1 MIFKYLTKSFYINLS
16 IIFLIFFLDRAS
28 KLYVIYLDKKNLN
41 SKLFS
46 SEFLNIDLIWN
57 EGIAFGLF
65 SFNQNNLGSD
75 IFNSAYLNIV
85 LIWNKG
91 IAFGLFSFNES
102 HLYNILS
109 LIISIIVVILVIMS
123 LKSHGFKRYS
133 LLMIVG
139 GALGNLHDR
148 IFFNAVP
155 DFIDFHI
162 GNFHWF
168 IFNVSDIFITLGV
181 ISMIVLEL
189 ADNKTEETK

>member
-1 MIFKYLTKSFYINLS
+1 MIFKFLSKKFYISFLMVAS
-16 IIFLIFFLDRAS
+16 IYFLDRLT
-28 KLYVIYLDKKNLN
+28 KMYVIQLDK
-41 SKLFS
+41 
-46 SEFLNIDLIWN
+46 
-57 EGIAFGLF
+57 
-65 SFNQNNLGSD
+65 NNLGSD
-75 IFNSAYLNIV
+75 IFNSTYLNIV

-109 LIISIIVVILVIMS
+109 LIISIIVVILVIMA
-123 LKSHGFKRYS
+123 LKSQGFKRYS

-155 DFIDFHI
+155 DFIDFHV

-181 ISMIVLEL
+181 ISMIVLEI
-189 ADNKTEETK
+189 ADNKTEKK

>member
-1 MIFKYLTKSFYINLS
+1 MIFKFLSKNFYISFS
-16 IIFLIFFLDRAS
+16 IVALIYFLDRLS
-28 KLYVIYLDKKNLN
+28 KIYVIQLDK
-41 SKLFS
+41 
-46 SEFLNIDLIWN
+46 
-57 EGIAFGLF
+57 
-65 SFNQNNLGSD
+65 NNLGSD

-91 IAFGLFSFNES
+91 IAFGLLSFSES
-102 HLYNILS
+102 YLYNIIS
-109 LIISIIVVILVIMS
+109 LIIAIIIIILVIMS
-123 LKSHGFKRYS
+123 LKSQGLKRYS

-148 IFFNAVP
+148 LFFNAVP

-181 ISMIVLEL
+181 ISMIVLEIF
-189 ADNKTEETK
+189 DNKNEKT

>member
-1 MIFKYLTKSFYINLS
+1 M
-16 IIFLIFFLDRAS
+16 
-28 KLYVIYLDKKNLN
+28 
-41 SKLFS
+41 
-46 SEFLNIDLIWN
+46 
-57 EGIAFGLF
+57 
-65 SFNQNNLGSD
+65 GSD

-91 IAFGLFSFNES
+91 IAFGLLSFNES
-102 HLYNILS
+102 YLYNIIS
-109 LIISIIVVILVIMS
+109 LIIAIIIIVLVIMS
-123 LKSHGFKRYS
+123 LKSQGFKRYS

-148 IFFNAVP
+148 FFFNAVP

-189 ADNKTEETK
+189 FDNKNEKTKTMIRNIKFFTFNNF

>member
-1 MIFKYLTKSFYINLS
+1 MILKFLSKKFYISFS
-16 IIFLIFFLDRAS
+16 IVALIYFLDRLT
-28 KLYVIYLDKKNLN
+28 KIYVIQLDK
-41 SKLFS
+41 
-46 SEFLNIDLIWN
+46 
-57 EGIAFGLF
+57 
-65 SFNQNNLGSD
+65 NNFGSD

-91 IAFGLFSFNES
+91 IAFGLFSFDES

-155 DFIDFHI
+155 DFIDFHV

-181 ISMIVLEL
+181 ISMIILEI
-189 ADNKTEETK
+189 ADNRTEKQNND

>member
-1 MIFKYLTKSFYINLS
+1 MIFKFLSKNFYISFS
-16 IIFLIFFLDRAS
+16 IVALIYFLDRLS
-28 KLYVIYLDKKNLN
+28 KIYVIQLDK
-41 SKLFS
+41 
-46 SEFLNIDLIWN
+46 
-57 EGIAFGLF
+57 
-65 SFNQNNLGSD
+65 NNLGSD

-91 IAFGLFSFNES
+91 IAFGLLSFNES
-102 HLYNILS
+102 YLYNIIS
-109 LIISIIVVILVIMS
+109 LIIAIIIIVLVIMS
-123 LKSHGFKRYS
+123 LKSQGFKRYS

-155 DFIDFHI
+155 DFIDFHV

-189 ADNKTEETK
+189 LDNKNEKTK